1 MSIPYLARRRIKSL
15 FLTIL
20 VLIILAALIC
30 VAAVT
35 YMKRYVVYTR
45 DNGVVLDFN
54 VDTSNSTLNAVV
66 AAPPAEDETV
76 PIFYN
81 EGENAIAMN
90 KDLTQVWGYYITTDD
105 LARDLN
111 GCRER
116 VALLE
121 AGTAVMIELKN
132 GFGTFNYSTKLAGA
146 PLSANVDVQAV
157 DAFIQELRS
166 RNLYLIARISA
177 FRDRSYGM
185 EHVTRGIYHVNKLG
199 LWPDSQHCYWLDP
212 TNTAVLGYVTSVLLE
227 VKDLGFHEVVLADFK
242 IPASDKALF
251 NGDKNQALTGAAA
264 TLLENSGG
272 SEIFTLSF
280 MVASSTFQLPEGRC
294 RMYLDSVTAEQVG
307 ASAALTS
314 VEDPLVYMV
323 FVTDTNDTRFD
334 EYGVLR
340 PIAASDV
347 LGSGD
352 RK

>member
-1 MSIPYLARRRIKSL
+1 MSIPYRSRKFLKRL
-15 FLTIL
+15 FTTVL
-20 VLIILAALIC
+20 VLIVLTFLVCIAT
-30 VAAVT
+30 VA
-35 YMKRYVVYTR
+35 YLKRYVVYTR
-45 DNGVVLDFN
+45 EYGVVLDFN

-66 AAPPAEDETV
+66 AAPPAADETI

-90 KDLTQVWGYYITTDD
+90 KDLTQIWGYYITSED
-105 LARDLN
+105 LANNLN
-111 GCRER
+111 ACRER

-132 GFGTFNYSTKLAGA
+132 GFGTFNYSTKIAGA
-146 PLSANVDVQAV
+146 PLNSNVDVEAV
-157 DAFIQELRS
+157 DAFIQDLRS
-166 RNLYLIARISA
+166 RNLYIIARISA

-199 LWPDSQHCYWLDP
+199 LWPDNQHCYWLDP
-212 TNTAVLGYVTSVLLE
+212 TNTAVLGYVTSVLQE
-227 VKDLGFHEVVLADFK
+227 VKELGFHEVVLADFK
-242 IPASDKALF
+242 IPASEKALF
-251 NGDKNQALTGAAA
+251 KGDKNQALSNAAA
-264 TLLENSGG
+264 VFMENCGG
-272 SEIFTLSF
+272 SEVFTLSF

-294 RMYLDSVTAEQVG
+294 RMYLDTVSAEQVG

>member
-20 VLIILAALIC
+20 VLIILAALVC

-212 TNTAVLGYVTSVLLE
+212 TKDKPLSYLISITKELRNLGFDEVVFSEFRIPDTDRIVLSGNRSEIIKNTA
-227 VKDLGFHEVVLADFK
+227 
-242 IPASDKALF
+242 SDE
-251 NGDKNQALTGAAA
+251 GNQ
-264 TLLENSGG
+264 
-272 SEIFTLSF
+272 
-280 MVASSTFQLPEGRC
+280 
-294 RMYLDSVTAEQVG
+294 
-307 ASAALTS
+307 
-314 VEDPLVYMV
+314 
-323 FVTDTNDTRFD
+323 
-334 EYGVLR
+334 
-340 PIAASDV
+340 
-347 LGSGD
+347 
-352 RK
+352 